1 MIILYTGHNEF
12 YGYKGYSE
20 IAGKSNYF
28 IEDVIENIL
37 KSISLSSPIEYDNNL
52 DDFET
57 LLPVNSNNK
66 IITNSQY
73 AYIKIKNNFISNINQ
88 ISYKCVENQVQLIL
102 TTMPDNY
109 LLPPLG
115 ISNNKEEVSTDIL
128 FSNARMALI
137 RDGNISTAV
146 KLFKKTKDSDGLR
159 LRVPEDFNEDMK
171 NISFGNTADVYSE
184 FANNS
189 PNGIPGNELFLD
201 YIHPSKDGL
210 DLIASVY
217 ARVIIN
223 NYCSKNN
230 IKNEFEPV
238 NFSESISI
246 EDSVL
251 AKKRVDR
258 SLELI
263 KKLKSTQYE
272 NAAGMY

>member
-1 MIILYTGHNEF
+1 MGHNEF
-12 YGYKGYSE
+12 YGYKGYSG
-20 IAGKSNYF
+20 IKGKSSFF
-28 IEDVIENIL
+28 IADLYENIL
-37 KSISLSSPIEYDNNL
+37 KKISLSNPIEYDNNL

-66 IITNSQY
+66 IISSSQY

-102 TTMPDNY
+102 TTIPDNY

-146 KLFKKTKDSDGLR
+146 RLFKKTKDSDGLR

-184 FANNS
+184 FVKNS
-189 PNGIPGNELFLD
+189 PNGIPGGELFLD
-201 YIHPSKDGL
+201 YIHPSEDGL
-210 DLIASVY
+210 NIIASVY
-217 ARVIIN
+217 ASVIIN
-223 NYCSKNN
+223 NFYKKNN
-230 IKNEFEPV
+230 IQNEFDAI
-238 NFSESISI
+238 NFGESISI
-246 EDSVL
+246 EDSLL
-251 AKKRVDR
+251 AKERVGR

-263 KKLKSTQYE
+263 NKLRSTQYK
-272 NAAGMY
+272 NVAGMY